1 MLSTISASKD
11 LLTEMIMPLLPCVSG
26 DGDRDEY
33 DLCE

>member
-11 LLTEMIMPLLPCVSG
+11 LLTEMIVTLLPSVTG
-26 DGDRDEY
+26 EGDRDEY